1 MGRYLVLH
9 LPGKEDERM
18 ETRVQKAIDLHHQG
32 YNCAQAVVCAYCDL
46 FGMDEETAFKASEA
60 FGFGMGQMEVCGA
73 LSGACMLA
81 GIKNSG
87 GLGAVGKTKAD
98 TYKIN
103 RTLAKAFREKAQ
115 STICRELKGV
125 DTGTVLRTCNDC
137 VEDAARIVE
146 EYLIED

>member
-1 MGRYLVLH
+1 
-9 LPGKEDERM
+9 M
-18 ETRVQKAIDLHHQG
+18 ESRVQKAIDLHHEG

-60 FGFGMGQMEVCGA
+60 FGLGLGQMEVCGA

-87 GLGAVGKTKAD
+87 GLRAVGKTKAH
-98 TYKIN
+98 TYQIN
-103 RTLAKAFREKAQ
+103 RILAKAFREKAQ

-125 DTGTVLRTCNDC
+125 DTGKVLRPCDDC
-137 VEDAARIVE
+137 VQDAARIVE
-146 EYLIED
+146 QYLLDDEGLATSV